1 MTDEGGWER
10 AWAQAEKVKRVMFE
24 DVFHARKKDVSIWSH
39 LSKRLNKI
47 ARGKEEGHVVI

>member
-1 MTDEGGWER
+1 
-10 AWAQAEKVKRVMFE
+10 MFE
-24 DVFHARKKDVSIWSH
+24 DVFHASKEDVSIWSH